1 MKIKTAF
8 SRFCRS
14 ISIYKTVLIVLL
26 ILLTSCFSDKDQKLN
41 IATAA
46 NMQYA
51 MHELSRSFTQE
62 TGIICET
69 IVSSSGKLTAQIMEG
84 APFDIFVSADMR
96 FPNELFKHGFTSGE
110 PKIYAYGKLVIW
122 SINKNMNPD
131 FVSFTNIKVKHI
143 AIANPK
149 TAPYG
154 IVAFEVLNKKGIYDS
169 IKNKLVFGE
178 SIAQTN
184 QFITTYAAQIGIT
197 SKSSV
202 LSPIMKNKGIWKE
215 IEPDLYNPISQGIVI
230 IKDRNDQIELA
241 ERFSDYLFSVKAR
254 EILEKHGYS
263 VNK

>member
-1 MKIKTAF
+1 MF
-8 SRFCRS
+8 
-14 ISIYKTVLIVLL
+14 VLF
-26 ILLTSCFSDKDQKLN
+26 TSCFSNKEQKLN

-84 APFDIFVSADMR
+84 APFDVFVSADMR

-122 SINKNMNPD
+122 TINKQMSPD
-131 FVSFTNIKVKHI
+131 FNSLTNKQVKHI

-154 IVAFEVLNKKGIYDS
+154 IVAFEVLNKKGIYDN
-169 IKNKLVFGE
+169 IKDKLVFGE
-178 SIAQTN
+178 SVAQTN

-215 IEPDLYNPISQGIVI
+215 IEPDLYAPISQGVVI
-230 IKDRNDQIELA
+230 LKNRNDHIELA
-241 ERFSDYLFSVKAR
+241 QRFHDYLFSVQAK
-254 EILEKHGYS
+254 EILEKFGYS
-263 VNK
+263 VN

>member
-1 MKIKTAF
+1 MLVLF
-8 SRFCRS
+8 S
-14 ISIYKTVLIVLL
+14 
-26 ILLTSCFSDKDQKLN
+26 SCFNNKEQKLN

-51 MHELSRSFTQE
+51 MHELSGSFTEE
-62 TGIICET
+62 TGIKCE
-69 IVSSSGKLTAQIMEG
+69 IIISSSGKLTAQIKEG
-84 APFDIFVSADMR
+84 APFDVFVSADMR
-96 FPNELFKHGFTSGE
+96 FPNELFKHGFTYGE

-122 SINKNMNPD
+122 SINKQMKPD
-131 FVSFTNIKVKHI
+131 FNSFTNKKVKHI

-154 IVAFEVLNKKGIYDS
+154 IVAFDVLNKKGIYNN
-169 IKNKLVFGE
+169 IKDKLVFGE

-215 IEPDLYNPISQGIVI
+215 IESDLYAPISQGIVI
-230 IKDRNDQIELA
+230 LKNRNNQIELA
-241 ERFSDYLFSVKAR
+241 QRFSDFLFSVEAK
-254 EILEKHGYS
+254 EILEKFGYS
-263 VNK
+263 VNN